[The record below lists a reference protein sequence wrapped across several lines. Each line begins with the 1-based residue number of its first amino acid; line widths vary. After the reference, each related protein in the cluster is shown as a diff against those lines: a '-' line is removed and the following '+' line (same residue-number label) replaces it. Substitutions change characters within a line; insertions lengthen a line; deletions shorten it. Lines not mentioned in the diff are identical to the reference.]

1 MTALFGLEL
10 HGRAVVVAGGGAVAS
25 RRVRRFVSEG
35 AQVTV
40 VAPELSADLE
50 RHAAHGDIAVE
61 RRGIV
66 AADLDDAWFVL
77 AATDDATLND
87 AIAQWAHERR
97 VWCIDA
103 SDASKGSARQAATS
117 KHGDLAVGVISLD
130 TPDPGRI
137 RAVRDA
143 VAAHLDA
150 GEVDLR
156 RRRPGAGRVILVG
169 SGPGDPGLITVRGR
183 QALAEADVVVTDRL
197 GATELLVTV
206 PYDVEV
212 VNVGKSPDNHPVPQ
226 HEINAILV
234 DRARAG
240 KTVVRL
246 KGGDPYVFGRGGE
259 EVHACIE
266 AGIDVEVVPGI
277 TSALAVPA
285 RAGIPVTQRGVSTS
299 LLVTTGH
306 AGADQATIAAMAA
319 GATVVILMG
328 VSALPDIV
336 DAALDAGCAVD
347 TPIAIVENGTTAR
360 ERVTRGTFEDIVRI
374 CSETG
379 VKPPA
384 IIVVGEVARPGL
396 LAGALA
402 ATPDPAGEART

>member
-1 MTALFGLEL
+1 VTALFGLEL
-10 HGRAVVVAGGGAVAS
+10 RGRSVVVAGGGSVAS
-25 RRVRRFVSEG
+25 RRVRRFVAEG
-35 AQVTV
+35 AVVTV
-40 VAPELSADLE
+40 IAPELSEDLD
-50 RHAAHGDIAVE
+50 RHAAHGDITVH
-61 RRGIV
+61 RRGI
-66 AADLDDAWFVL
+66 AAEDLDHAWFVL
-77 AATDDATLND
+77 AATDNAELND
-87 AIAQWAHERR
+87 QIAAWAHERR

-103 SDASKGSARQAATS
+103 SDASKGSARQAAMS

-130 TPDPGRI
+130 RADPGRI

-156 RRRPGAGRVILVG
+156 RRRPGSGRVILVG

-183 QALAEADVVVTDRL
+183 QALSEADVVVTDRL

-226 HEINAILV
+226 HEINRILV
-234 DRARAG
+234 DRASAG

-266 AGIDVEVVPGI
+266 AGIDVEVVPGVS
-277 TSALAVPA
+277 SALAVPA
-285 RAGIPVTQRGVSTS
+285 LAGIPVTQRGVSTS

-306 AGADQATIAAMAA
+306 AGADRASVAAMAS

-328 VSALPDIV
+328 VSALAEIV
-336 DAALDAGCAVD
+336 EAAIGGGCSPE
-347 TPIAIVENGTTAR
+347 TPVAIVENGTTAR
-360 ERVTRGTFEDIVRI
+360 ERVTRGTIADIVRI
-374 CSETG
+374 CAETG

-402 ATPDPAGEART
+402 ATPSP

>member
-10 HGRAVVVAGGGAVAS
+10 SGKDVLIAGGGSVAA
-25 RRVRRFVSEG
+25 RRVRRYVGEG
-35 AQVTV
+35 ALVTV
-40 VAPELSADLE
+40 VAPEVHEDLE
-50 RHAAHGDIAVE
+50 RSATHGDIVVE
-61 RRGIV
+61 RRGV
-66 AADLDDAWFVL
+66 RPDDLDGVWFVL
-77 AATDDATLND
+77 AATDDRELND
-87 AIAQWAHERR
+87 DVARWAEERQI
-97 VWCIDA
+97 WCIDA
-103 SDASKGSARQAATS
+103 SDASQGSARQAAMS

-156 RRRPGAGRVILVG
+156 HRRPGAGKVILVG

-226 HEINAILV
+226 HEINRILV
-234 DRARAG
+234 DRARDG

-246 KGGDPYVFGRGGE
+246 KGGDPYLFGRGGE
-259 EVHACIE
+259 EVHACLD

-277 TSALAVPA
+277 TSAIAVPA
-285 RAGIPVTQRGVSTS
+285 RAGIPVTQRGLSTS
-299 LLVTTGH
+299 LLITTGH
-306 AGADQATIAAMAA
+306 AGADRASVAAMAA
-319 GATVVILMG
+319 GATVVVLMG
-328 VSALPDIV
+328 VTALPEI
-336 DAALDAGCAVD
+336 ARAGIAGGCDPD
-347 TPIAIVENGTTAR
+347 TPVAIVENGTTAR
-360 ERVTRGTFEDIVRI
+360 ERITRGTLADIARI
-374 CSETG
+374 AQETG

-384 IIVVGEVARPGL
+384 IIVIGEVAQPDL

-402 ATPDPAGEART
+402 ATPEP

>member
-1 MTALFGLEL
+1 M
-10 HGRAVVVAGGGAVAS
+10 
-25 RRVRRFVSEG
+25 
-35 AQVTV
+35 TV
-40 VAPELSADLE
+40 VAPEISADLE
-50 RHAAHGDIAVE
+50 RHALHGDVTLV
-61 RRGIV
+61 RRGFMPR
-66 AADLDDAWFVL
+66 DLDGAWFVL
-77 AATDDATLND
+77 AATDDPDLND
-87 AIAQWAHERR
+87 AIAAWAHERQ

-103 SDASKGSARQAATS
+103 SDASRGSARQAAMS
-117 KHGDLAVGVISLD
+117 KHGDLAVGVLSLD

-150 GEVDLR
+150 GDVDMR
-156 RRRPGAGRVILVG
+156 RRRPGAGKVILVG

-183 QALAEADVVVTDRL
+183 QALSEADVVVTDRL

-212 VNVGKSPDNHPVPQ
+212 INVGKSPDRHPVPQ
-226 HEINAILV
+226 HEINRILV
-234 DRARAG
+234 ERAQTG

-259 EVHACIE
+259 EVHACID
-266 AGIDVEVVPGI
+266 AGVDVEVVPGI

-285 RAGIPVTQRGVSTS
+285 RAGIPVTQRGVATS
-299 LLVTTGH
+299 VLVTTGH
-306 AGADQATIAAMAA
+306 AGADKAAVAAMAA
-319 GATVVILMG
+319 GATVVFLMG

-336 DAALDAGCAVD
+336 KAALAAGCRPE
-347 TPIAIVENGTTAR
+347 TPVAIVENGTTAT
-360 ERVTRGTFEDIVRI
+360 ERVTHGTLEDIVLL
-374 CSETG
+374 CVETG

-384 IIVVGEVARPGL
+384 IIVVGEVASPGL

-402 ATPDPAGEART
+402 ATPEP